1 MCKNP
6 ERRTGSALPCG
17 PAQGLPGRKNSKHP
31 ITLNQTFASFAIM
44 TYSALPFLR
53 R

>member
-1 MCKNP
+1 M
-6 ERRTGSALPCG
+6 S
-17 PAQGLPGRKNSKHP
+17 PAQGLHGYKNSKRRM
-31 ITLNQTFASFAIM
+31 TLNQTFASIGIM

>member
-1 MCKNP
+1 M
-6 ERRTGSALPCG
+6 S
-17 PAQGLPGRKNSKHP
+17 PAQGLPGCKNSKRR